1 MWLGA
6 QEIRSMI
13 RINLLPHREEKRKQR
28 RQQFFV
34 VSALMVALGA
44 AVGLLGHTYMAGNI
58 ERQERKNAI
67 FEAEIASLDKEIAE
81 IKRLREQIDALVAR
95 KQVIEALQGNR
106 AESVHVFNELVHRMP
121 EGVYLRALKQSGT
134 RVALSGYAQSNS
146 RVSNLMRGLDESPQ
160 LELPDLVEVKSAIK
174 DERRLS
180 DFTLNISI
188 ERAKTDDMEGAPK

>member
-1 MWLGA
+1 
-6 QEIRSMI
+6 MI
-13 RINLLPHREEKRKQR
+13 RINLLPHREQKRRDR

-34 VSALMVALGA
+34 VSALMVAMGA

-67 FEAEIASLDKEIAE
+67 FEAEIASLDKEIEE

-95 KQVIEALQGNR
+95 KQVIESLQGNR

-121 EGVYLRALKQSGT
+121 EGVYLRALKQTGT

-146 RVSNLMRGLDESPQ
+146 RVSHLMRGLDESPQ
-160 LELPDLVEVKSAIK
+160 LEQPDLVEVKSAIK
-174 DERRLS
+174 DDRRLS
-180 DFTLNISI
+180 DFNLNISI
-188 ERAKTDDMEGAPK
+188 ERPKVDDGEGAPK

>member
-1 MWLGA
+1 
-6 QEIRSMI
+6 MI

-34 VSALMVALGA
+34 VSALMVAMGA

-81 IKRLREQIDALVAR
+81 IKRLREQIDALVGR
-95 KQVIEALQGNR
+95 KQVIESLQGNR
-106 AESVHVFNELVHRMP
+106 AEAVYVFNELVRRMP
-121 EGVYLRALKQSGT
+121 EGVYLRGLKQTGT

-146 RVSNLMRGLDESPQ
+146 RVSHLMRGLDESPQ

-174 DERRLS
+174 EDRRLS
-180 DFTLNISI
+180 DFTLNINI
-188 ERAKTDDMEGAPK
+188 ERAKTDDGEGAPK

>member
-1 MWLGA
+1 
-6 QEIRSMI
+6 
-13 RINLLPHREEKRKQR
+13 
-28 RQQFFV
+28 
-34 VSALMVALGA
+34 MVALGA
-44 AVGLLGHTYMAGNI
+44 AVGLLGYTYMAGSI
-58 ERQERKNAI
+58 ERQEQKNAI

-81 IKRLREQIDALVAR
+81 IKRLREQIEALVAR

-121 EGVYLRALKQSGT
+121 EGVYLRALTQSGT